1 MESGLS
7 RQPGSNLLSH
17 EWIVCSEPGS
27 QIRRLIDTMTTSCR
41 GLGRRQALRTRTSR
55 TAWTAWTALRIFGR
69 LGYTATVPTGVIA

>member
-1 MESGLS
+1 LESGLS

-41 GLGRRQALRTRTSR
+41 GLGRRPALRTRTSR
-55 TAWTAWTALRIFGR
+55 TAWMALRIFGR